1 MENAPH
7 PHLAR
12 ACCLFV
18 SLVAALGLLLGL
30 SSGAEA
36 ASDTTQFAVT
46 PGSLSLTAA
55 PVTPVLPTLV
65 LNGTAQTLNAT
76 ESNWTAVD
84 STGTGSGWHLTVI
97 GDSAAGKS
105 AVFKEY
111 CTDGTATNGC
121 NTAVGG
127 GAGPGYVT
135 TTPQTLAANSLK
147 LNSTGAT
154 FTAGG
159 GTSGTAPTH
168 SCASGCNMDSAS
180 AVTAASAA
188 ANAGLG
194 TWTGGAYSG
203 TSVAL
208 TAPTTIKAIGTG
220 NKVYRVDLV
229 WSLATGP

>member
-1 MENAPH
+1 MQIIAANT
-7 PHLAR
+7 LAR
-12 ACCLFV
+12 TRWLLAALFG
-18 SLVAALGLLLGL
+18 ALGLLLAV

-46 PGSLSLTAA
+46 AGSLSLTSA
-55 PVTPVLPTLV
+55 PVTPVLPGLT
-65 LNGTAQTLNAT
+65 LNGNAQTLNAT

-84 STGTGSGWHLTVI
+84 ATGTGSGWHLTVI

-121 NTAVGG
+121 STAVSG

-135 TTPQTLAANSLK
+135 TSPQTLAANSLK
-147 LNSTGAT
+147 LNSTSAT

-159 GTSGTAPTH
+159 GTTGTAPTH

-188 ANAGLG
+188 ASAGLG
-194 TWTGGAYSG
+194 TWTGGSYSG

-220 NKVYRVDLV
+220 NKVYRVDLI
-229 WSLATGP
+229 WTLATGP